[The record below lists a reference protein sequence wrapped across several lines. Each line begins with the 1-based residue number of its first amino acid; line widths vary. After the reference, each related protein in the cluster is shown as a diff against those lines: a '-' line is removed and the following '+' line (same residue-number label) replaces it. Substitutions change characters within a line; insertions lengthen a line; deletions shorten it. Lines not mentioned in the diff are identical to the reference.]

1 VIHDKAA
8 EPSLEMPAAFLQE
21 MTRSKQASKQENEQ
35 LQMVGFR
42 DFQAA
47 ARQDRLQSKLR
58 IF

>member
-1 VIHDKAA
+1 
-8 EPSLEMPAAFLQE
+8 MPAAFLQE